1 MRKHKTVIF
10 LTLGF
15 LVGICILLYPS
26 FSAYWNSK
34 TQSRAITDYEAA
46 LEYMDQADYDA
57 LFAEAHAYN
66 KALYETNYPLVDYV
80 KVPGYRDT
88 LVITDNAMI
97 GYLKIDRIGVELP
110 IYHGTSDDVLNRGV
124 GHLEGSS
131 LPVGGINTH
140 SVMSAHR
147 GLPSSKL
154 FTDLDRMEMGDTF
167 QVVVLN
173 QVLTYQVD
181 LIKVIEPDEVSN
193 LEIIEGGDYC
203 TLFTCTPYGINTH
216 RLLVRGVRIET
227 IGEKPVLYV
236 SNEAFR
242 IEPLLVTP
250 AVAAPMLLVL
260 LIHLLVKY
268 REPPKNQQQ
277 QQAQS
282 EKPQE
287 ETAPG
292 GEELKKEAP
301 IEAMPPDEEETPREE
316 GPQTEQDGGDES
328 ES

>member
-15 LVGICILLYPS
+15 LVGICVLLYPTIS
-26 FSAYWNSK
+26 DHWNSI
-34 TQSRAITDYEAA
+34 TQSRAIVDYESV
-46 LEYMDQADYDA
+46 LQNLDQEDYDA
-57 LFAEAHAYN
+57 LLNQAHAYN
-66 KALYETNYPLVDYV
+66 KALYETRYPLMDY
-80 KVPGYRDT
+80 KNVPGYYDT
-88 LVITDNAMI
+88 LSVTESEMI
-97 GYLKIDRIGVELP
+97 GYLKISRIDVELP

-131 LPVGGINTH
+131 LPVGGENTH

-154 FTDLDRMEMGDTF
+154 FTDLDRMELGDTF
-167 QVVVLN
+167 QIVVLD

-181 LIKVIEPDEVSN
+181 SIKVIEPTEVAD
-193 LEIIEGGDYC
+193 LQIIEGGDYC

-227 IGEKPVLYV
+227 VKDKPIIYV

-250 AVAAPMLLVL
+250 AVAAPMLLAL

-268 REPPKNQQQ
+268 REPPKPTQQP
-277 QQAQS
+277 
-282 EKPQE
+282 K
-287 ETAPG
+287 T
-292 GEELKKEAP
+292 
-301 IEAMPPDEEETPREE
+301 EE
-316 GPQTEQDGGDES
+316 GGTEREP
-328 ES
+328 

>member
-1 MRKHKTVIF
+1 MRRHKTVIF

-15 LVGICILLYPS
+15 LVGICILLYPA
-26 FSAYWNSK
+26 FSNFWNSK
-34 TQSRAITDYEAA
+34 TQSRAIADYESV
-46 LEYMDQADYDA
+46 LENLDPEDYSA
-57 LFAEAHAYN
+57 LFEEAYAYN
-66 KALYETNYPLVDYV
+66 KALYETDFPLTDFRE
-80 KVPGYRDT
+80 VPGYYDT
-88 LVITDNAMI
+88 LCITDNDMI

-131 LPVGGINTH
+131 LPVGGENTH

-154 FTDLDRMEMGDTF
+154 FTDLDRIEKGDTF
-167 QVVVLN
+167 QIVVLD

-181 LIKVIEPDEVSN
+181 FIKVIEPNDISD
-193 LEIIEGGDYC
+193 LQIIEGGDYC

-227 IGEKPVLYV
+227 IKEKPVIYV

-268 REPPKNQQQ
+268 REPPKNTQQ
-277 QQAQS
+277 
-282 EKPQE
+282 K
-287 ETAPG
+287 
-292 GEELKKEAP
+292 KKE
-301 IEAMPPDEEETPREE
+301 E
-316 GPQTEQDGGDES
+316 GGTKS
-328 ES
+328 EP

>member
-15 LVGICILLYPS
+15 LVGICILLYPA
-26 FSAYWNSK
+26 FSDFWNSK
-34 TQSRAITDYEAA
+34 TQSRAITDYESV
-46 LEYMDQADYDA
+46 LDNLDENEYSAI
-57 LFAEAHAYN
+57 FERAHAYN
-66 KALYETNYPLVDYV
+66 KALYETNYPLMDY
-80 KVPGYRDT
+80 KNVPGYYDT
-88 LVITDNAMI
+88 LRITDNDMI

-131 LPVGGINTH
+131 LPIGGENTH
-140 SVMSAHR
+140 SIMSAHR

-154 FTDLDRMEMGDTF
+154 FTDLDRVEKGDSF
-167 QVVVLN
+167 QIIILD

-181 LIKVIEPDEVSN
+181 YIKVIEPTDVSD
-193 LEIIEGGDYC
+193 LQIIEGGDYC

-227 IGEKPVLYV
+227 IEEKPIIYV

-250 AVAAPMLLVL
+250 AVAAPMLFVL

-268 REPPKNQQQ
+268 REPPKNTQQK
-277 QQAQS
+277 
-282 EKPQE
+282 EK
-287 ETAPG
+287 
-292 GEELKKEAP
+292 
-301 IEAMPPDEEETPREE
+301 EE
-316 GPQTEQDGGDES
+316 GS
-328 ES
+328 K

>member
-15 LVGICILLYPS
+15 LVGICILLYPA
-26 FSAYWNSK
+26 FSDYWNSK
-34 TQSRAITDYEAA
+34 TQSRAITDYESV
-46 LEYMDQADYDA
+46 LDNLDENDYNA
-57 LFAEAHAYN
+57 IFERAHAYN
-66 KALYETNYPLVDYV
+66 KALYETNYPLMDY
-80 KVPGYRDT
+80 KNVPGYDGT
-88 LVITDNAMI
+88 LRITDDDMI

-131 LPVGGINTH
+131 LPVGGENTH

-154 FTDLDRMEMGDTF
+154 FTDLDRMEIGDTF
-167 QVVVLN
+167 QITVLD

-181 LIKVIEPDEVSN
+181 FIKVIEPNDVSN
-193 LEIIEGGDYC
+193 LQIIEGGDYC

-227 IGEKPVLYV
+227 IKEKPIIYV
-236 SNEAFR
+236 ANEAFR

-250 AVAAPMLLVL
+250 AVAAPMLLIL

-268 REPPKNQQQ
+268 R
-277 QQAQS
+277 A
-282 EKPQE
+282 PQE
-287 ETAPG
+287 STKNT
-292 GEELKKEAP
+292 KKE
-301 IEAMPPDEEETPREE
+301 E
-316 GPQTEQDGGDES
+316 GGADNES
-328 ES
+328 

>member
-15 LVGICILLYPS
+15 LVGICILLYPA
-26 FSAYWNSK
+26 FSDFWNSK
-34 TQSRAITDYEAA
+34 TQSRAITDYESV
-46 LEYMDQADYDA
+46 LDNLDENEYSAI
-57 LFAEAHAYN
+57 FERAHAYN
-66 KALYETNYPLVDYV
+66 NALYETNYPLMDY
-80 KVPGYRDT
+80 KNVPGYYDT
-88 LVITDNAMI
+88 LRITDNDMI

-131 LPVGGINTH
+131 LPIGGENTH
-140 SVMSAHR
+140 SIMSAHR

-154 FTDLDRMEMGDTF
+154 FTDLDRMEIGDTF
-167 QVVVLN
+167 QIIVLD

-181 LIKVIEPDEVSN
+181 YIKVIEPTDVSD
-193 LEIIEGGDYC
+193 LQIIEGGDYC

-227 IGEKPVLYV
+227 IEEKPIIYV

-268 REPPKNQQQ
+268 REPPKTVQQ
-277 QQAQS
+277 
-282 EKPQE
+282 K
-287 ETAPG
+287 
-292 GEELKKEAP
+292 KKE
-301 IEAMPPDEEETPREE
+301 E
-316 GPQTEQDGGDES
+316 GGTES
-328 ES
+328 EP

>member
-10 LTLGF
+10 LILGF
-15 LVGICILLYPS
+15 LVGICILLYPA
-26 FSAYWNSK
+26 FSDYWNSK
-34 TQSRAITDYEAA
+34 TQSRAITDYESV
-46 LEYMDQADYDA
+46 LDNLDENEYSAI
-57 LFAEAHAYN
+57 FERAHAYN
-66 KALYETNYPLVDYV
+66 KALYETNYPLMDY
-80 KVPGYRDT
+80 KNVPGYYDT
-88 LVITDNAMI
+88 LRITDNDMI

-131 LPVGGINTH
+131 LPIGGENTH
-140 SVMSAHR
+140 SIMSAHR

-154 FTDLDRMEMGDTF
+154 FTDLDRMEIGDTF
-167 QVVVLN
+167 QIIILD

-181 LIKVIEPDEVSN
+181 FIKVIEPTDVSD
-193 LEIIEGGDYC
+193 LQIIEGGDYC

-227 IGEKPVLYV
+227 IKEKPIIYV

-268 REPPKNQQQ
+268 REPPKIVQQ
-277 QQAQS
+277 
-282 EKPQE
+282 K
-287 ETAPG
+287 
-292 GEELKKEAP
+292 KKE
-301 IEAMPPDEEETPREE
+301 E
-316 GPQTEQDGGDES
+316 GGTGS

>member
-15 LVGICILLYPS
+15 LVGICILLYPA
-26 FSAYWNSK
+26 FSDFWNSK
-34 TQSRAITDYEAA
+34 AQSRAITDYESV
-46 LEYMDQADYDA
+46 LDNLDENEYSAI
-57 LFAEAHAYN
+57 FERAHAYN
-66 KALYETNYPLVDYV
+66 KALYETNYPLMDY
-80 KVPGYRDT
+80 KNVPGYYDT
-88 LVITDNAMI
+88 LRITDNDMI

-131 LPVGGINTH
+131 LPIGGENTH
-140 SVMSAHR
+140 SIMSAHR

-154 FTDLDRMEMGDTF
+154 FTDLDRMEIGDTF
-167 QVVVLN
+167 QIIILD

-181 LIKVIEPDEVSN
+181 FIKVIEPTDVSD
-193 LEIIEGGDYC
+193 LQIIEGGDYC

-227 IGEKPVLYV
+227 IKEKPIIYV

-250 AVAAPMLLVL
+250 VVAAPMLLVL

-268 REPPKNQQQ
+268 REPPKTVQQ
-277 QQAQS
+277 
-282 EKPQE
+282 K
-287 ETAPG
+287 
-292 GEELKKEAP
+292 KKE
-301 IEAMPPDEEETPREE
+301 E
-316 GPQTEQDGGDES
+316 GGTGS

>member
-15 LVGICILLYPS
+15 LVGICILLYPA
-26 FSAYWNSK
+26 FSDYWNSK
-34 TQSRAITDYEAA
+34 TQSRAITDYESV
-46 LEYMDQADYDA
+46 LDNLDENDYNA
-57 LFAEAHAYN
+57 IFERAHAYN
-66 KALYETNYPLVDYV
+66 KALYETNYPLMDY
-80 KVPGYRDT
+80 KNVPGYDGT
-88 LVITDNAMI
+88 LRITDDDMI

-131 LPVGGINTH
+131 LPVGGENTH

-154 FTDLDRMEMGDTF
+154 FTDLDRMEIGDTF
-167 QVVVLN
+167 QITVLD

-181 LIKVIEPDEVSN
+181 FIKVIEPNDVSN
-193 LEIIEGGDYC
+193 LQIIEGGDYC

-227 IGEKPVLYV
+227 IKEKPIIYV
-236 SNEAFR
+236 ANEAFR

-250 AVAAPMLLVL
+250 AVATPMLLVL

-268 REPPKNQQQ
+268 REPSKTVQQ
-277 QQAQS
+277 
-282 EKPQE
+282 K
-287 ETAPG
+287 
-292 GEELKKEAP
+292 KKE
-301 IEAMPPDEEETPREE
+301 E
-316 GPQTEQDGGDES
+316 GGTES